1 MQKVTGTT
9 ENVERQVPGPL
20 APGPPVA
27 KSEVIGLATEEMT
40 ASANRFSHKMTLKVC
55 ASPRSFMAIIHGET
69 AIRGFGQV
77 LELSQSHVLISSAQ

>member
-1 MQKVTGTT
+1 VRQKVTGTT

-20 APGPPVA
+20 APGSSVA
-27 KSEVIGLATEEMT
+27 KSDVIGLATEEMT

-69 AIRGFGQV
+69 AIRGFG
-77 LELSQSHVLISSAQ
+77 